1 MYYRAHGEGM
11 VTLMSRITVRRALD
25 TGGLLRRIAI
35 EIDGQVVARLKRG
48 AVQSVD
54 VAPGRHVVRAHLD
67 WQSSAPVEVHLAGT
81 ETIALEAALAER
93 SMTFTATFLQPG
105 SGLDLQVV

>member
-1 MYYRAHGEGM
+1 MP
-11 VTLMSRITVRRALD
+11 RIAVRRALD
-25 TGGLLRRIAI
+25 AGGLLRRIKV

-81 ETIALEAALAER
+81 ETIAVEAAIAER
-93 SMTFTATFLQPG
+93 SMTFTATFLRPE

>member
-1 MYYRAHGEGM
+1 MP
-11 VTLMSRITVRRALD
+11 TITVRRALD
-25 TGGLLRRIAI
+25 AGGLLRRIKV

-54 VAPGRHVVRAHLD
+54 VTPGRHVVRAHLD
-67 WQSSAPVEVHLAGT
+67 WQSSAPVEVYLADT
-81 ETIALEAALAER
+81 ETIALEAAIAER
-93 SMTFTATFLQPG
+93 SMTFTATFLRPQ

>member
-1 MYYRAHGEGM
+1 MP
-11 VTLMSRITVRRALD
+11 RIIIGRALD
-25 TGGLLRRIAI
+25 ASGLLRRIKI
-35 EIDGQVVARLKRG
+35 EIDGHVVARLKRG
-48 AVQSVD
+48 ALQSVD

-81 ETIALEAALAER
+81 ETIALEAAIAER
-93 SMTFTATFLQPG
+93 SMMFTATFLRPE